1 MRQIFIHLH
10 IPKCGG
16 STVVDLLSR
25 NFGPDLGYT
34 NSILN
39 DYQYDADQ
47 VARIIDHFPHLK
59 CLTGHKLSLN
69 LPFYRKD
76 LDIQAFTW
84 IRDPVDRFVSHYFYH
99 RNHTTFVPEAKTMD
113 LLEYTEW
120 ALKYENQKMYIN
132 GQTRFLSGGSVE
144 TIRSM
149 VKDGN
154 LLLFPL
160 SKLQESFYTL
170 AHKFPKTFVDLRIK
184 SKNVSKKDQVLL
196 DNFRDLILP
205 YVEEDMYLLELSRQT
220 TLENKRPLQQERFL
234 SNKFKTIRSDVAL
247 KASHYLHHVARF
259 IEKKC

>member
-1 MRQIFIHLH
+1 MRQLFVHLH

-16 STVVDLLSR
+16 STVVDFLSR
-25 NFGPDLGYT
+25 NFGPDLGTT

-39 DYQYDADQ
+39 DYQYDAAQ
-47 VARIIDHFPHLK
+47 IARIIDNFPHLQ
-59 CLTGHKLSLN
+59 CLTGHKLSLD

-76 LDIQAFTW
+76 LDIKAFTW
-84 IRDPVDRFVSHYFYH
+84 VRDPVDRFVSHYWYH
-99 RNHTTFVPEAKTMD
+99 RNHTNLVPEAKTMD

-120 ALKYENQKMYIN
+120 ALKYEHQKMYIN

-170 AHKFPKTFVDLRIK
+170 SHKFPEIFVDLKIK
-184 SKNVSKKDQVLL
+184 NKNVSKKDQTLP
-196 DNFRDLILP
+196 DNFRELILP
-205 YVEEDMYLLELSRQT
+205 YVEEDLYVLELSRQT
-220 TLENKRPLQQERFL
+220 ILENESPRRKGTLL
-234 SNKFKTIRSDVAL
+234 NNKSVRRTVAL
-247 KASHYLHHVARF
+247 KASHFLHSVARF
-259 IEKKC
+259 IEKQC